1 MMAAV
6 PPRLPELRDLPDR
19 ELLRR
24 FAEDRD
30 EPAFAQ
36 LVTRYG
42 PLVGAAGRRA
52 AGGGRKAAAD
62 ADDAAQHAFF
72 SLAKNAA
79 KLVDR
84 MGPDRTLGGWL
95 YRVAVNAVLQAKR
108 GETARRRREAVVAAG
123 SPDGTARRFAPP
135 DRPAETADVLAVLD
149 EELAAL
155 PAAERGA
162 VVLCHLEGRT
172 QREAAATCGTPF
184 GTFRRRLDR
193 GRDRLKKR
201 LEARGVLAAPAVLA
215 AALSIANRARAGV
228 ILHAE
233 EAAALAADAV
243 RRLPPPHVL
252 PPRGL
257 TAPPTGANRW
267 VALSWEPVLTAA
279 AGLAVGLLALWG
291 LLDLLGGGVSDP
303 AAPDARPV
311 AAAPV
316 GPTVYARRML

>member
-1 MMAAV
+1 MIAAV
-6 PPRLPELRDLPDR
+6 PLEELPDR

-36 LVTRYG
+36 LVRRYS
-42 PLVGAAGRRA
+42 PLVAAAGRRA
-52 AGGGRKAAAD
+52 AGGGRRAAAD

-108 GETARRRREAVVAAG
+108 GETARRRREAVVAEV
-123 SPDGTARRFAPP
+123 PNRRFAPP

-172 QREAAATCGTPF
+172 QREAATACGTPF

-193 GRDRLKKR
+193 GRSLLRKR
-201 LEARGVLAAPAVLA
+201 LEARGVLAAPAVFV
-215 AALSIANRARAGV
+215 AALATADRARAGV
-228 ILHAE
+228 TLHAE
-233 EAAALAADAV
+233 EAAALAADAA

-252 PPRGL
+252 PPRGQ
-257 TAPPTGANRW
+257 TAPAGPAKPW
-267 VALSWEPVLTAA
+267 VGLGWEPVFTTA
-279 AGLAVGLLALWG
+279 AGLAVALLALWG

-303 AAPDARPV
+303 EVPEARPV
-311 AAAPV
+311 AGAPAASIS
-316 GPTVYARRML
+316 TRRTL